1 MGAPKRR
8 RALVLRWVAAALAG
22 LLGCGV
28 VLAQEHAASSA
39 VGALQA
45 LQAEVDLQVQ
55 RGLEQ
60 PDDALAALAKIEAL
74 SGQPRLLNLGRGL
87 VAASVARTADVT
99 AALATLRRLG
109 DDPLL
114 AADAALIRAALA
126 DAQGNTTDALK
137 SAQVALQ
144 GYQRACVARTD
155 CDYRSTWRAQ
165 MLLARHD
172 LRRGLNSTALEHAL
186 AAAER
191 ARKAGDA
198 PRHALALAVAAD
210 LSGLQGD
217 SAGEQSHLA
226 QALRIAGLDGTPLL
240 RSRVRLFEAKI
251 LRRSGNNEGARRA
264 AIDGLALARRASSQ
278 RTAAQHLV
286 NLSDTLVALG
296 DARGALQAVEQ
307 ALPLAPGLGDRRA
320 ERALKHNAALARIG
334 LGQTVAARGALNEL
348 LAAYRGSGASADEA
362 AALREFADAFAA
374 AGELPTALKLFHR
387 ERELAAQMMAAN
399 RDAALAELRQRFDRE
414 AQQERLNQLGRE
426 SRLMSSQLDNRAAM
440 QKVWLAGAAALALAA
455 VLVALMYRRVRA
467 LNRRLEH
474 NHAYLRAQSHR
485 DPLTGLTNRR
495 GLHEAAA
502 ARGHHLRFEGVLLLV
517 DIDHFKRVNDG
528 HGHAAGD
535 VVLVE
540 VARRLA
546 EVVRGDDLV
555 VRWGGEEFLLCVP
568 GGDAGHA
575 KALAQRVL
583 QAVGAAPVALPGQ
596 PAGALHVT
604 VSVGYGCFPLPPT
617 QLPLAMERAIN
628 LADMALY
635 TAKNQGRNCAVGI
648 EQTQAD
654 DAASLHALE
663 ADFDQARQ
671 EGRVTLGHLAGP
683 PPASNTAQT
692 ELELQ
697 PG

>member
-8 RALVLRWVAAALAG
+8 RALPRWAAAALAG

-28 VLAQEHAASSA
+28 VPAQEHAPSSA
-39 VGALQA
+39 VGTLQA
-45 LQAEVDLQVQ
+45 LQAEVDRQVQ

-60 PDDALAALAKIEAL
+60 PDAALAALAKIEAQ
-74 SGQPRLLNLGRGL
+74 SDQPRLLTLGRGL
-87 VAASVARTADVT
+87 VAASVARSADVT
-99 AALATLRRLG
+99 AALATLKRLG

-114 AADAALIRAALA
+114 DADAALIRATLA
-126 DAQGNTTDALK
+126 DAQGNTTDALN

-144 GYQRACVARTD
+144 GYQRACVTRTD

-172 LRRGLNSTALEHAL
+172 LRRGLNSTALEQAL
-186 AAAER
+186 AGAEG
-191 ARKAGDA
+191 ARGAGDA

-217 SAGEQSHLA
+217 SAGEQRHLA
-226 QALRIAGLDGTPLL
+226 QALRIARLDGGPLL
-240 RSRVRLFEAKI
+240 RSRMRLFEAKI
-251 LRRSGNNEGARRA
+251 LRRHGDNEGARRA
-264 AIDGLALARRASSQ
+264 AIDGLALARQASSQ

-286 NLSDTLVALG
+286 NLSDALVALG

-307 ALPLAPGLGDRRA
+307 ALPLSAGLGDRRA

-334 LGQTVAARGALNEL
+334 LGQTAAARRTLDEL
-348 LAAYRGSGASADEA
+348 LAAYRASGASADEA

-374 AGELPTALKLFHR
+374 AGELPTALQLFHR
-387 ERELAAQMMAAN
+387 ERELAASMMAAN
-399 RDAALAELRQRFDRE
+399 RDAALAELRQRFDRD
-414 AQQERLNQLGRE
+414 AQQQQLQQLGRE

-455 VLVALMYRRVRA
+455 VLVAMMYRRVRA

-474 NHAYLRAQSHR
+474 NHAFLRAQSHR

-502 ARGHHLRFEGVLLLV
+502 ARGHDLRFEGVLLLV

-540 VARRLA
+540 VARRLT

-575 KALAQRVL
+575 RALAQRVL

-596 PAGALHVT
+596 PALALHVT

-654 DAASLHALE
+654 DDAGLHALE

-671 EGRVTLGHLAGP
+671 DGRVTLDHLAGP
-683 PPASNTAQT
+683 PPASSAAQA